1 MKQIAVFSG
10 VFDPITINDTN
21 NALMMLKSHQ
31 IDKIAF
37 KVIKDHPNYQDR
49 INMVKLAIKPY
60 RRLCLYDEKL
70 NDVIY
75 IDSNLTE
82 ISTKID
88 DFNDIKKSV
97 KYYILQNDLYIKD
110 ILKCKLSKKRYE
122 HVNSA
127 AVLAVALAKH
137 YNINTH
143 SAYLAAILHDYTKE
157 LSIEKQIALMKIYY
171 PEKLDKHPKTY
182 HQYTAMTLVKQDFG
196 IYQQDIID
204 AIGNHVNG
212 TDHKRLSKIIYCVDK
227 IDDTRKIDNTSIKAL
242 CFKDI
247 DRAYMMI
254 KEKQERYLNGGKNE

>member
-1 MKQIAVFSG
+1 MKRIAVFSG
-10 VFDPITINDTN
+10 VFDPITIKDTQD
-21 NALMMLKSHQ
+21 ALKLLKSHQ
-31 IDKIAF
+31 IDKVAF
-37 KVIKDHPNYQDR
+37 KVIKDHPYYQDR

-70 NDVIY
+70 SDVTY
-75 IDSNLTE
+75 IDFDLTE
-82 ISTKID
+82 TSNKID
-88 DFNDIKKSV
+88 DFNDIKRSV
-97 KYYILQNDLYIKD
+97 KHYILQNELYIKD
-110 ILKCKLSKKRYE
+110 ILKRRLSKKRYE

-127 AVLAVALAKH
+127 AVLAVTLAKH
-137 YNINTH
+137 YNINTN

-157 LSIEKQIALMKIYY
+157 LSTEKQTALMKIYY

-227 IDDTRKIDNTSIKAL
+227 IDDTRKIDNTFIKAL

-247 DRAYMMI
+247 DKAYMMI
-254 KEKQERYLNGGKNE
+254 KEKQEQYLNGGKNE